1 MIAVER
7 PTEIICA
14 GEGLVEAVRV
24 CSEHGCTT
32 HEMRCGRGERE
43 CMRHHLEHHT
53 ITMGE
58 LEKRL
63 ATDPVLPQHYA
74 IVEKA
79 INGAIDRWITELK

>member
-7 PTEIICA
+7 PTEILCT
-14 GEGLVEAVRV
+14 GEGLVEAVLV
-24 CSEHGCTT
+24 CVQPGCTT
-32 HEMRCGRGERE
+32 HGMLCGINECE

-74 IVEKA
+74 RVEKA
-79 INGAIDRWITELK
+79 INGAIDRWIDELK